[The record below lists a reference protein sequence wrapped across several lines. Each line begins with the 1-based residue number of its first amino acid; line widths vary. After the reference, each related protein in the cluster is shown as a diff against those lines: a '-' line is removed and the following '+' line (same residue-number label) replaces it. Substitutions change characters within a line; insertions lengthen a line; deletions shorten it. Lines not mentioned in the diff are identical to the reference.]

1 MQTPEAPA
9 KKWPHV
15 IRRDGKFLKCRIK
28 QHMGHR
34 VLIELETGCEAI
46 AYRSELEQL
55 GCK

>member
-34 VLIELETGCEAI
+34 VLIELETGCESI